1 MTSSGTVSA
10 AERGSRGHPVTLQL
24 QPSICAPLPCGVISC
39 VSCSTV
45 NGVSPPFF
53 LIRSVGRGPAA
64 RAPSRRVVGWGGVGH
79 THRVLLEAVAPL
91 RLDQPLPQQLLEPG
105 APTRAQSGAGRQ
117 VAAPRAL
124 PHRSYSPV
132 STSLLWIASFSF
144 LSCAIGRAVRRRN
157 RAADPASSRRKVG
170 RKSFVLRKAMK
181 KKTPREKN
189 SRTCCSAPRLPV
201 AFPAVGR
208 DD

>member
-105 APTRAQSGAGRQ
+105 APTRAQCGAGRQ
-117 VAAPRAL
+117 VAAPRTL

-157 RAADPASSRRKVG
+157 RAAAKGIPKESREGKLLRPA
-170 RKSFVLRKAMK
+170 KSE
-181 KKTPREKN
+181 EKEN
-189 SRTCCSAPRLPV
+189 
-201 AFPAVGR
+201 
-208 DD
+208 

>member
-1 MTSSGTVSA
+1 MLQT
-10 AERGSRGHPVTLQL
+10 VTLQL

-105 APTRAQSGAGRQ
+105 APTRAQCGAGRQ

-157 RAADPASSRRKVG
+157 RARDPASCRRKVG
-170 RKSFVLRKAMK
+170 IQVGRRTHLFCEKRGKRKL
-181 KKTPREKN
+181 PREELEDLLF
-189 SRTCCSAPRLPV
+189 STETTCRVPGGGER
-201 AFPAVGR
+201 
-208 DD
+208 

>member
-1 MTSSGTVSA
+1 LTSSGTVSA

-144 LSCAIGRAVRRRN
+144 LSCAIGRAVSEEK
-157 RAADPASSRRKVG
+157 SSGGSSKFPKESRKEN
-170 RKSFVLRKAMK
+170 SFVLRKARK
-181 KKTPREKN
+181 KKTLREELEDLLF
-189 SRTCCSAPRLPV
+189 STETTCRVPGGGER
-201 AFPAVGR
+201 
-208 DD
+208 